1 MDCSAEERMVRMKL
15 EQFPEIKSLVFDL
28 PNRQLI
34 VFHTGNTDGI
44 NAAIDSLNFNSSLV
58 SSVQTEQTP
67 IAEHKEEKR
76 LLWLVLGI
84 NFLFF
89 IVEVITGFISNS
101 MGLVADSLD
110 MLADAIVY
118 GLSLLAVGKLIHPKK
133 RVAKISGYFQMVLA
147 ILGFIEVLRR
157 FFGFEEVPEFRTMI
171 VISALALIGNAAS
184 LILLQRSK
192 SQEAHIQ
199 ASLIFTSN
207 DVLVNLGV
215 IVAGI
220 AVYFTNSKYPDLIVG
235 SLVFL
240 LVARGAVR
248 ILKLSK

>member
-1 MDCSAEERMVRMKL
+1 MVRMKL
-15 EQFPEIKSLVFDL
+15 EQFAEIKSLVFDL

-34 VFHTGNTDGI
+34 VFHNGNTEAI
-44 NAAIDSLNFNSSLV
+44 NAAIDSLNFNSTLV
-58 SSVQTEQTP
+58 STSETEEAP
-67 IAEHKEEKR
+67 GSEHKDERR
-76 LLWLVLGI
+76 LLWLVLSI
-84 NFLFF
+84 NFLLFM
-89 IVEVITGFISNS
+89 VEVVTGFISNS

-118 GLSLLAVGKLIHPKK
+118 GLSLIAVGKLVHTKK
-133 RVAKISGYFQMVLA
+133 KVAKISGYFQMTLA
-147 ILGFIEVLRR
+147 VLGFIEVLRR
-157 FFGFEEVPEFRTMI
+157 FFGYEEVPEFKTMI
-171 VISALALIGNAAS
+171 IISVLALAGNAAS
-184 LILLQRSK
+184 LLLLQRSK

-235 SLVFL
+235 SLVFM
-240 LVARGAVR
+240 LVARGAIR
-248 ILKLSK
+248 ILKLAR